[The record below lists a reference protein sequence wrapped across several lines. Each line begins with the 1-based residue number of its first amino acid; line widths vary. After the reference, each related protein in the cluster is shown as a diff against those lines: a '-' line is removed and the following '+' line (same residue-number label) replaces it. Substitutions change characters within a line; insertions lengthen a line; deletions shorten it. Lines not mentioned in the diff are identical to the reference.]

1 MQRLA
6 MMVVGAGLLALGIA
20 TNVSAQVCGDA
31 DGSGAVTVT
40 DGVQVL
46 RAAADLSSDCTQ
58 RKNSCDVDGN
68 GTVTVS
74 DGVNVLRK
82 AADLP
87 VTDNCPGG
95 SGVDADVSAVLDVTV
110 PLLTVGLS
118 ALGEVSIGS
127 ASAAATEDCEDG
139 GSRTTSS
146 SGVVFNAC
154 RVSQPGLGRFQFDGV
169 VDVSFGIPTS
179 SVSFELHV
187 TDLDADTG
195 FVDFVGTIQGQ
206 VRVPQGGFVV
216 DGGPVQVRDGE
227 NGPVIVELTFHD
239 LTIDSDAHLVSGSV
253 QAEDTGNR
261 FDDLATAELEVE
273 SSTTATLHVVRDDQ
287 SEDDFTIDLATGD
300 ITPVP

>member
-6 MMVVGAGLLALGIA
+6 TMMAGVGILALALA

-31 DGSGAVTVT
+31 DGSGTVTVT

-46 RAAADLSSDCTQ
+46 RAAAELSSECTQ

-82 AADLP
+82 AAELSI
-87 VTDNCPGG
+87 VENCPGG
-95 SGVDADVSAVLDVTV
+95 SGVDADVSAVVEITV

-118 ALGEVSIGS
+118 ALGDVSIGS

-154 RVSQPGLGRFQFDGV
+154 RVSQPGLGRFEFDGV
-169 VDVSFGIPTS
+169 VNVSFAFPTS

-187 TDLDADTG
+187 TDLDANNG
-195 FVDFVGTIQGQ
+195 FIDFVGTIEGQ

-216 DGGPVQVRDGE
+216 DGGPVQVHDGE
-227 NGPVIVELTFHD
+227 NGPVIVELTFNE

-253 QAEDTGNR
+253 EAEDTGNR
-261 FDDLATAELEVE
+261 FDDLATAEFEVQ

-287 SEDDFTIDLATGD
+287 STEDFTINLATGD
-300 ITPVP
+300 ITPTS

>member
-6 MMVVGAGLLALGIA
+6 MRMVGAGLLALGVA

-31 DGSGAVTVT
+31 DGSGSVTVT

-46 RAAADLSSDCTQ
+46 RAAAELSSTCSQ

-82 AADLP
+82 AAELP
-87 VTDNCPGG
+87 IVESCPGG
-95 SGVDADVSAVLDVTV
+95 GVDADVSTVVDVTV

-154 RVSQPGLGRFQFDGV
+154 RVSQPGLGRFEFDGV
-169 VDVSFGIPTS
+169 VNVTFGIPTS

-187 TDLDADTG
+187 TDLDANTG
-195 FVDFVGTIQGQ
+195 FRDFVGTIQGLI
-206 VRVPQGGFVV
+206 RVPQGGFVV
-216 DGGPVQVRDGE
+216 DGGPVQVREGE
-227 NGPVIVELTFHD
+227 SGPVLVELTFND

-253 QAEDTGNR
+253 EAEDTGNS

-287 SEDDFTIDLATGD
+287 SEDDFTINLTTGD
-300 ITPVP
+300 ITPVS